1 MPDPNKVR
9 GARRKRSQEQKGK
22 TTPHLNSHLALCV
35 GETQIFSIGLSCSR
49 HDDSHPLIVAWPMV
63 NPAPCTYTQQPP
75 RLRVCSPSPLCGKA
89 LAGRPAGSHWLAFV
103 WGLTRKAYGRC
114 PSAHSPSPPPGSE
127 ARACALCGQ
136 HEWASCAQSFQQDV
150 LYCSCCFNPPNT
162 SDLIGF
168 IQWNALK
175 IQ

>member
-49 HDDSHPLIVAWPMV
+49 HDDSHPLIVAWLMV

-89 LAGRPAGSHWLAFV
+89 LAGRPARIDWLLFEAWLGKHMAGAPQHTARPHPRAPRPVLVLSVVNMSELHVLSHFSRMFFIVLVVLTPPIQVTWS
-103 WGLTRKAYGRC
+103 GL
-114 PSAHSPSPPPGSE
+114 
-127 ARACALCGQ
+127 
-136 HEWASCAQSFQQDV
+136 
-150 LYCSCCFNPPNT
+150 FNET
-162 SDLIGF
+162 H
-168 IQWNALK
+168 
-175 IQ
+175 